1 MMRFGYFDSEIIGE
15 DDEGMPIFD
24 RAESSD
30 FTALFL
36 SCIISDGVLA
46 QPGDCF
52 QVIAHEGMNL
62 RIRPGFGMIK
72 GRFAVDE
79 QEADIYISA
88 APRTYKR
95 IDRVI
100 LRANYLERLCEIVV
114 REGTPA
120 ANPKPPALIRPASGD
135 YYELCL
141 ANVTV
146 NAEQTVITQA
156 NITDT
161 RYDSSVCGVV
171 TNIINRLD
179 TSVFFAQLNQFYS
192 EFVKKSDN
200 SYDKFVGDMDK
211 YLKGLMTAG
220 DGQLAGIVKILTD
233 FEAASEQQ
241 WNEWF
246 DGIRNT
252 LSSVENGEMLE
263 ELLRLIKELYEFAT
277 DQDIDAILGGTY
289 VDVENTGGI
298 FEVATEEDIDA
309 IIGGTYEDT
318 GEDPVQPDVMGEIVN
333 NAFANV

>member
-146 NAEQTVITQA
+146 NAKQTVITQA

-252 LSSVENGEMLE
+252 LASVENGEMLE

-318 GEDPVQPDVMGEIVN
+318 GEDPVQPDVMEEIVN

>member
-1 MMRFGYFDSEIIGE
+1 MRFGYFDSEIIGE

-171 TNIINRLD
+171 TNIINHLD

-318 GEDPVQPDVMGEIVN
+318 GEDPVQPDVIEEMVN

>member
-1 MMRFGYFDSEIIGE
+1 MRFGYFDSEIIGE

>member
-1 MMRFGYFDSEIIGE
+1 MMRYGYFDSEIIGE
-15 DDEGMPIFD
+15 DDEGLPIFD

-88 APRTYKR
+88 APRAYKR

-100 LRANYLERLCEIVV
+100 LRANYLERVCEIVV

-141 ANVTV
+141 ANITV

-161 RYDSSVCGVV
+161 RYDSAVCGVV
-171 TNIINRLD
+171 TNLINRLD

-192 EFVKKSDN
+192 EFVEQSN
-200 SYDKFVGDMDK
+200 GSYDKFVGDMDK
-211 YLKGLMTAG
+211 YLKELMT
-220 DGQLAGIVKILTD
+220 DGGRRLEEIVKVLTD
-233 FEAASEQQ
+233 FEESSEQQ
-241 WNEWF
+241 WHEWLEKVKA
-246 DGIRNT
+246 T
-252 LSSVENGEMLE
+252 LSSVENGEMLAEVMRIFE
-263 ELLRLIKELYEFAT
+263 EMSKIGTRE
-277 DQDIDAILGGTY
+277 DIERIVAGTY
-289 VDVENTGGI
+289 EETEEVYGI
-298 FEVATEEDIDA
+298 FEVGTKKDIEN
-309 IIGGTYEDT
+309 IVNGTYIDT
-318 GEDPVQPDVMGEIVN
+318 
-333 NAFANV
+333 